1 MKTLKI
7 LFICLFLSNLNAV
20 AQFGNIYGN
29 RMGGVD
35 RSNQIPQSNEPK
47 EPTPEEIANA
57 RNTRVDNIMKQ
68 MKEDLTLDD
77 LQYIA
82 IRNELIANSKSIEIL
97 IKSNITEEDK
107 TKQFQAIQEKTEKII
122 NSYMNPSQKEK
133 YQKIKDEKA
142 LGIDTKKSKKKKTRG
157 TQVKVEQNEA
167 KEKEQD

>member
-1 MKTLKI
+1 MKTFKI
-7 LFICLFLSNLNAV
+7 LFICLFLSNLSAL
-20 AQFGNIYGN
+20 AQFGNINGN

-57 RNTRVDNIMKQ
+57 RNMRVDNIIKR

-77 LQYIA
+77 LQCIA

-97 IKSNITEEDK
+97 IKSEISEEDK
-107 TKQFQAIQEKTEKII
+107 TKQFESIQEKTEKII
-122 NSYMNPSQKEK
+122 NSYMNSSQKEK
-133 YQKIKDEKA
+133 YKVIKEEKA
-142 LGIDTKKSKKKKTRG
+142 LGVDTKKSKKKKTRG
-157 TQVKVEQNEA
+157 NSEKSEA

>member
-20 AQFGNIYGN
+20 AQFGNPYTN

-35 RSNQIPQSNEPK
+35 RSNQIPQTNEPK
-47 EPTPEEIANA
+47 EPTPEEIAKA

-82 IRNELIANSKSIEIL
+82 IRNELIANSKSVEIL
-97 IKSNITEEDK
+97 MKSEISQEDK
-107 TKQFQAIQEKTEKII
+107 TKQYQAIQEKTEKTI
-122 NSYMNPSQKEK
+122 NSYLNPSQKDK
-133 YQKIKDEKA
+133 YQKLKDDKA
-142 LGIDTKKSKKKKTRG
+142 LGIDTKKSKKKK
-157 TQVKVEQNEA
+157 

>member
-35 RSNQIPQSNEPK
+35 RSNQIPQGNEPK
-47 EPTPEEIANA
+47 EPTLEEIASA
-57 RNTRVDNIMKQ
+57 RNIRVDNIMKQ

-82 IRNELIANSKSIEIL
+82 IRNELITNSKSIEIL
-97 IKSNITEEDK
+97 IKSAISEEDK

-122 NSYMNPSQKEK
+122 NSYMNLSQKEK
-133 YQKIKDEKA
+133 YQLLKEEKA
-142 LGIDTKKSKKKKTRG
+142 LGVDTKKSKKKKTRG
-157 TQVKVEQNEA
+157 TRYKGEQSEA